1 MSEAD
6 PMDIKNA
13 YIFYAA
19 SAVVIGYIVYMMI
32 RRRKGERVGTG
43 VHEPEL

>member
-6 PMDIKNA
+6 TMDIKNA

-19 SAVVIGYIVYMMI
+19 SAVIIGYIVYMMI
-32 RRRKGERVGTG
+32 RRRKGERAETTVR
-43 VHEPEL
+43 EPDL

>member
-1 MSEAD
+1 MRKAD

-32 RRRKGERVGTG
+32 RRRKGERAETTTR
-43 VHEPEL
+43 EPEL